1 MRFGFIMFPTQDAI
15 PPARKPG
22 TDESIPVTL
31 FGGELD
37 DVDVDVY
44 AAAGADRVLFWV
56 SSQDTAGMTTTV
68 DHIALS
74 LGSRLR

>member
-22 TDESIPVTL
+22 TDEPIPVTL

-37 DVDVDVY
+37 DVDAY
-44 AAAGADRVLFWV
+44 AAAGVDRVLFWG
-56 SSQDTAGMTTTV
+56 SPQDTAGMTTTV